1 MQGMRRLRLT
11 CVLWFLC
18 RPSANIMHKLSSKNV
33 MLMNKNAMLEKEKC
47 NHTRSVTML
56 CARLDDQQTV
66 KSLLFLARRLLR
78 FTPELYS

>member
-1 MQGMRRLRLT
+1 
-11 CVLWFLC
+11 
-18 RPSANIMHKLSSKNV
+18 MHKLSSKNV

-66 KSLLFLARRLLR
+66 KSLLFLARLLLR